1 MISEGVGAKMTD
13 LLEKRAA
20 YITAASRVTD
30 AARQDRINRN
40 EASSRQLREA
50 VSVRD
55 KAFEAF
61 VASKREMGLH

>member
-1 MISEGVGAKMTD
+1 MGGDSFFTGERM
-13 LLEKRAA
+13 A
-20 YITAASRVTD
+20 YVTAVSQVAD